1 MRAKALPIVALAKH
15 RCGWFALAWNT
26 DSIRATS
33 FQSEPVVTRGIWVLE
48 NILGSP
54 PPPPPPPDVEPLEPD
69 IRGAT
74 TIREQLAKH
83 RNVATC
89 AECHRKI
96 DPIGFALESFDPIG
110 SFRHRYSNESGTLV
124 SIVDTTGMLPS
135 GESFD
140 DIAELNQRLLKQK
153 TPFAKCLTEKM
164 LTYALGREVG
174 FQQRP
179 IVETIVDDL
188 EERGNGLRDLVELV
202 VTSNVFN
209 QN

>member
-1 MRAKALPIVALAKH
+1 M
-15 RCGWFALAWNT
+15 
-26 DSIRATS
+26 
-33 FQSEPVVTRGIWVLE
+33 
-48 NILGSP
+48 GS

-110 SFRHRYSNESGTLV
+110 SFRQRYSNDSGKPV
-124 SIVDTTGMLPS
+124 RIVDTTGTLPS
-135 GESFD
+135 GESFA
-140 DIAELNQRLLKQK
+140 DIAELKTLLLKQK
-153 TPFAKCLTEKM
+153 TQFAKCLTEKM

-174 FQQRP
+174 FQERP
-179 IVETIVDDL
+179 AVEAIVDEL
-188 EERGNGLRDLVELV
+188 AERGNGLRDLVELV
-202 VTSNVFN
+202 VTSDVFN
-209 QN
+209 EN